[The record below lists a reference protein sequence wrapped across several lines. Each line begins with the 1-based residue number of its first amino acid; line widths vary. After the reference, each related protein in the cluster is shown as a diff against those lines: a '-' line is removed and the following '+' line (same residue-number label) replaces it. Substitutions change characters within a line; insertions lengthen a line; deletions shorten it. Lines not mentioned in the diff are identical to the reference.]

1 MLNMDSKKWS
11 RLKIQ
16 RRSNPVPIWI
26 KERRRCESRRRATTT
41 GRRKPLVPDSPLLV
55 IAL

>member
-1 MLNMDSKKWS
+1 MLNMDSEKWS

-26 KERRRCESRRRATTT
+26 WIKERR
-41 GRRKPLVPDSPLLV
+41 G
-55 IAL
+55 